1 VRAAVAADGDLSA
14 PLAPARQVA
23 IAGAGIGGLTAALS
37 LARVGLPVEVFEQAQ
52 QLEEAG
58 AGIQLSPNA
67 TRILIDLG
75 LGERLMTTAVAPE
88 AIRVMNAGNAREIV
102 RIPLGAQAETRYG
115 APFWVIHRADLQ
127 AVLAD
132 AVRAHDGITLSLGTR
147 VEDYTA
153 HADGVTLQTRKYG
166 ESGKHHC
173 SMLIGADGLW
183 SAVRSRMR
191 RETPPIFRHRTAW
204 RALVP
209 AADLSPQWREPLVH
223 LWLGRDAHLVHY
235 PVKGGALI
243 NIVAIA
249 EDEWQSTVWTAAGDR
264 QEVLRRFGRWD
275 WAASARDLLA
285 VPDQWSKWALHDR
298 KAAHRGRGPVALL
311 GDASHPMLPFL
322 AQGAG
327 MAIEDA
333 AVLAACLSQQPD
345 KPARAMRLYEK
356 QRRKRTQR
364 AQETARKQGSIYGRS
379 GPEAAIRNLVLRLM
393 GGGKVLSRYDWV
405 YQWQAPS
412 ATLLPPPPEPVAE

>member
-1 VRAAVAADGDLSA
+1 
-14 PLAPARQVA
+14 LAPARQIAV
-23 IAGAGIGGLTAALS
+23 AGAGIGGLTAALS
-37 LARVGLPVEVFEQAQ
+37 LARIGLPVEVFEQAQ

-67 TRILIDLG
+67 SRILIELG

-102 RIPLGAQAETRYG
+102 RIPLGAQAVARYG

-127 AVLAD
+127 AVLAN
-132 AVRAHDGITLSLGTR
+132 AVRAQDNITLSLGTR
-147 VEDYTA
+147 VEDYTVQA
-153 HADGVTLQTRKYG
+153 GGVTLQTRKFG
-166 ESGKHHC
+166 QPGTHHC
-173 SMLIGADGLW
+173 QMLIGADGLW

-209 AADLSPQWREPLVH
+209 AADLLPQWREPTVH
-223 LWLGRDAHLVHY
+223 LWLGRDSHLVHY
-235 PVKGGALI
+235 PVKGGALV

-249 EDEWQSTVWTAAGDR
+249 EDEWQGTAWTAPGDR
-264 QEVLRRFGRWD
+264 AEVLRRFGRWD
-275 WAASARDLLA
+275 WAAPARDLLA

-333 AVLAACLSQQPD
+333 AVLAACLSQQPE
-345 KPARAMRLYEK
+345 KPARALRSYEK
-356 QRRKRTQR
+356 QRGSRTQR
-364 AQETARKQGSIYGRS
+364 TQKIARQQGRIYGRS
-379 GPEAAIRNLVLRLM
+379 GPEAVIRNLALRVM
-393 GGGKVLSRYDWV
+393 GGERLLSRYDWV
-405 YQWQAPS
+405 YQWQAPPV
-412 ATLLPPPPEPVAE
+412 TPLPPPPEPVTE